1 MANRIANYGKENG
14 FSGIS
19 VEENY
24 HMNLDALKAFMPEKY
39 RLLVELHDEIGG
51 TFSKN
56 STPVYDVNTGK
67 IYFSLGLDRTP
78 GTGKYTS
85 AFTKVKRSIN
95 EGVPVKGWDSTGET
109 LHYKEGYG
117 AYYTKTY
124 DDVKGHI
131 FIAIED
137 LPIKVLRNAVRNQL
151 ASLKWEAD
159 NEQEEMKKAKE
170 FCSAASELDKA
181 LKEAKELLK

>member
-1 MANRIANYGKENG
+1 MNKAYNYQKENG
-14 FSGIS
+14 FFSIPM
-19 VEENY
+19 EENY

-39 RLLVELHDEIGG
+39 KLLEELHEEIGG
-51 TFSKN
+51 VFSKN

-67 IYFSLGLDRTP
+67 VYFSLGLDRKPQTDD
-78 GTGKYTS
+78 YS
-85 AFTKVKRSIN
+85 ALYTKVRNSLN
-95 EGVPVKGWDSTGET
+95 NGLPVKGWKTSGKHLRYSPDGN
-109 LHYKEGYG
+109 
-117 AYYTKTY
+117 YYEYLY
-124 DDVKGHI
+124 DNVEGHI

-151 ASLKWEAD
+151 ASLKWEVD

-181 LKEAKELLK
+181 IQEAKELLK